1 MLDTRKFEVELENGE
16 TDKIMANQISANLYY
31 KLDDEG
37 RDVLQF
43 KGIIDHKKDGSDLTK
58 ETEFNILKGGH
69 NKCKPTTR
77 GRKVLAEWQ
86 DDTTTWMELKDV
98 KEASPI

>member
-16 TDKIMANQISANLYY
+16 TDKIMANQIAANLYY

-58 ETEFNILKGGH
+58 ETCF
-69 NKCKPTTR
+69 T
-77 GRKVLAEWQ
+77 VLN
-86 DDTTTWMELKDV
+86 
-98 KEASPI
+98 